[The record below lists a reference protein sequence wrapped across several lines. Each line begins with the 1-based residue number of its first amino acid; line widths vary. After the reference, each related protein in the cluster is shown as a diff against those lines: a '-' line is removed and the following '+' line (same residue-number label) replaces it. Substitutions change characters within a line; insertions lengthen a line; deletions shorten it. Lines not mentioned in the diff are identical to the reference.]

1 MNNFFAGKVIFARK
15 CQIFDP
21 VVRLLSRLQL
31 FSRLQLS
38 RTTLTFRND
47 FNFPERLSL
56 VCYST
61 LPTNVYLK
69 IECNLVQIL
78 WTIGFGGT

>member
-1 MNNFFAGKVIFARK
+1 MNNIFAGKVILARK

-38 RTTLTFRND
+38 RTTSTFFHDYITFRHD
-47 FNFPERLSL
+47 FNFPKRL
-56 VCYST
+56 
-61 LPTNVYLK
+61 
-69 IECNLVQIL
+69 
-78 WTIGFGGT
+78 

>member
-56 VCYST
+56 VFMDNR
-61 LPTNVYLK
+61 LWWNV
-69 IECNLVQIL
+69 NSQIVFVFTHK
-78 WTIGFGGT
+78 TISKAVL